1 MKIYR
6 RFLEAAVPEEN
17 SGGEESAFGE
27 RTSGHGHRTLGYLLP
42 PGGCW
47 GSCSP
52 IGTGLRGL
60 LRQAQSWGQQGPR
73 DSWGS
78 DTHSGCSESG
88 GLGMVVRGP

>member
-6 RFLEAAVPEEN
+6 RFLEVAVPEEN

-42 PGGCW
+42 PGGCG

-52 IGTGLRGL
+52 LG
-60 LRQAQSWGQQGPR
+60 QA
-73 DSWGS
+73 
-78 DTHSGCSESG
+78 SG
-88 GLGMVVRGP
+88 GC